1 MVKALVLG
9 STGLVGGLLLQKI
22 LADDYFGEVTIWIRK
37 DTGLTHPKLKVIVTD
52 FKDLPET
59 EADVVF
65 SCLGTTRKKTPDP
78 ALYRFIEVTIPVNT
92 AKLLLE
98 TGLQQFH
105 YISSLGTAATSRG
118 AYLQNKWAAESGLN
132 ALGIPALYLYRPSL
146 IFGPRKETRLL
157 EGISNALLSLLNP
170 LLSGK
175 LKKYRRISA
184 ETIAETLVR
193 NAKNA
198 VPGMHILESD
208 KIQET
213 GS

>member
-1 MVKALVLG
+1 MAKALVLG

-22 LADDYFGEVTIWIRK
+22 LADDYFGEVTVWVRK
-37 DTGLTHPKLKVIVTD
+37 DPGLTHPKLKVVVTD

-59 EADVVF
+59 GADVVF
-65 SCLGTTRKKTPDP
+65 SCLGTTRKKTPDA
-78 ALYRFIEVTIPVNT
+78 ALYHFIEVTIPVNT
-92 AKLLLE
+92 AKLLLNK
-98 TGLQQFH
+98 GLQQFH
-105 YISSLGTAATSRG
+105 YISSLGTAVTSRG

-146 IFGPRKETRLL
+146 IFGERKESRLL
-157 EGISNALLSLLNP
+157 EDTFNALFSLFTP
-170 LLSGK
+170 LLTGK

-184 ETIAETLVR
+184 ETIAEALVR
-193 NAKNA
+193 NAKSA